1 MNITVEQLVELAR
14 EAESRNPIE
23 WGEIPVDENQVY
35 TVFAKAMLT
44 AMERVSPANK
54 DLVFLGSIVKLQTE
68 NFALAQHNK
77 QLLETIRRLSK

>member
-23 WGEIPVDENQVY
+23 WGELPVDENQVY
-35 TVFAKAMLT
+35 TIFATAMLT
-44 AMERVSPANK
+44 AMKRINPANK
-54 DLVFLGSIVKLQTE
+54 DIIFLGSIVKLQSE

-77 QLLETIRRLSK
+77 QLLDTIRRLKK

>member
-23 WGEIPVDENQVY
+23 WGELPVDENQVY
-35 TVFAKAMLT
+35 TIFATAMLT
-44 AMERVSPANK
+44 AMERISPANK
-54 DLVFLGSIVKLQTE
+54 DIIFLGSIVKLQSE

-77 QLLETIRRLSK
+77 QLLDTIRRLKK